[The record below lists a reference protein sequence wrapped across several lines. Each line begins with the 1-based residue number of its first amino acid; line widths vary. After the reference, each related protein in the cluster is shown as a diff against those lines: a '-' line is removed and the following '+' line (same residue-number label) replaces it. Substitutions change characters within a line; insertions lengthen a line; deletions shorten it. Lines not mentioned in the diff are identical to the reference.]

1 MLKLK
6 YWITG
11 RWNKTTDVAIK
22 TLKPGSMTAAAF
34 LAEAMV
40 MKQCKHEKLVRL
52 YAVCSKE
59 EPIYIITE
67 LLNDSLLHFLREGD
81 GRNMKFP
88 EMVDMAAQVCYCIW
102 ASACDFQ
109 QCGILTSVDSDEPV
123 QPPFKL
129 RNSKW
134 HSVGSLTIIE
144 YSSD

>member
-1 MLKLK
+1 M
-6 YWITG
+6 
-11 RWNKTTDVAIK
+11 
-22 TLKPGSMTAAAF
+22 
-34 LAEAMV
+34 
-40 MKQCKHEKLVRL
+40 RL

-88 EMVDMAAQVCYCIW
+88 EMVDMAAQVCYCGL

-129 RNSKW
+129 RNSK
-134 HSVGSLTIIE
+134 
-144 YSSD
+144 